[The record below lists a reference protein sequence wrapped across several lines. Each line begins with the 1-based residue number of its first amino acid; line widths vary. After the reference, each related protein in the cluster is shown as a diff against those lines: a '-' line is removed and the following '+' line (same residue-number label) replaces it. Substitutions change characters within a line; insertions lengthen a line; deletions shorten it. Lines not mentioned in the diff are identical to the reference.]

1 MTTDHVSRTQ
11 AAGATDAQTADNA
24 APGRADLELHFTR
37 MFNAPRSVVFRAWTD
52 PEQAAHWYGPKDFT
66 VDIIEMDVRVGGAWR
81 KCMRSPEG
89 VNYWRHGVY
98 REVVEPERLV
108 FTYVS
113 DDPHGIRGHETL
125 VTIDFLDRGGKTL
138 MVFRQ
143 AAFESVA
150 TRDSHRS
157 GWGSSMDRL
166 VGWVENRRD

>member
-1 MTTDHVSRTQ
+1 MTTDNGSGMR
-11 AAGATDAQTADNA
+11 AAGATDVQAADSA
-24 APGRADLELHFTR
+24 EADRAECELHFSR
-37 MFNAPRSVVFRAWTD
+37 VFNAPRPLVFRAWID
-52 PEQAAHWYGPKDFT
+52 PKQAVHWYGPKDFA

-81 KCMRSPEG
+81 KRMRSPEG
-89 VNYWRHGVY
+89 VDYWRHGIY
-98 REVVEPERLV
+98 REVVEPARLV

-138 MVFRQ
+138 MQ

-150 TRDSHRS
+150 TRDSHRG

-166 VGWVENRRD
+166 AGWVENLRD